1 MCSGHHRDSRALG
14 VVRGEDVVTNG
25 VLRRLASAFNT
36 LEEYWGSVGV
46 IHDPDALVETRITTI
61 EGDVVGFVHDPS
73 IPGSLM
79 TFHGST

>member
-1 MCSGHHRDSRALG
+1 
-14 VVRGEDVVTNG
+14 
-25 VLRRLASAFNT
+25 
-36 LEEYWGSVGV
+36 V